1 MSAQCSNPS
10 RVGSLRSSRRS
21 HPSNPRPS
29 NTTRRKTRLCRRAH
43 FGSAAEPEFFRAR
56 RVPEVNGAP
65 PKTRL
70 TLGLPNSPNLALWPN
85 QAPQMVNRR
94 RREVVTNCLPR
105 WNVRKRKRRRERAN
119 GHEQRRIVMR
129 APPSTIFLTSR
140 EKRDPLGESQKR
152 RRPRSLHNST
162 GDLVPLS

>member
-10 RVGSLRSSRRS
+10 RVGSLRSSRKS

-29 NTTRRKTRLCRRAH
+29 NTTPRKTRLCRRAH

-56 RVPEVNGAP
+56 RVPEVNGAR

-70 TLGLPNSPNLALWPN
+70 TLGLPNSPNPALRPN
-85 QAPQMVNRR
+85 QAPQIVNRR

-119 GHEQRRIVMR
+119 GHEH
-129 APPSTIFLTSR
+129 
-140 EKRDPLGESQKR
+140 GEPDTRHLARVKAGIAHFSAV
-152 RRPRSLHNST
+152 PRTH
-162 GDLVPLS
+162 